1 MRILEPPQTGLD
13 VDGLSVA
20 FGPTCG
26 QCRPADH
33 AQRCSACGTYWALRD
48 IALSVAKAETIGIVG
63 ESGSGKTTL
72 LRTMYRSQ
80 APTTGRVCLS
90 GVDVAERP
98 IGLYQRDDVVMV
110 HQNSAT
116 AGLGPRQ
123 AALSNVAARLL
134 HAGERRFEA
143 LAERSGAILSELG
156 IDHDRHADPLQTFSG
171 GMQQRVQLARA
182 LVAPAQLLL
191 LDEPTTGLDPSVQ
204 ADLLRLLQRVTD
216 AVQAAVVIVSHDL
229 EVVRLLADRII
240 VLYQG
245 RVVEQGLADQILGDP
260 EHPYTRLLVSSRL

>member
-1 MRILEPPQTGLD
+1 MTSLMPPPVNLEVTD
-13 VDGLSVA
+13 LSLA
-20 FGPTCG
+20 FGPTCEA
-26 QCRPADH
+26 CRAGEH
-33 AQRCSACGTYWALRD
+33 AQRCATCTTYWALRD
-48 IALSVAKAETIGIVG
+48 IDLTVSKAETVGIVG

-72 LRTMYRSQ
+72 LRTMYRTLS
-80 APTTGRVCLS
+80 PTTGRITLA
-90 GVDVAERP
+90 GYDVTDRP

-143 LAERSGAILSELG
+143 LAERSGAILTELG
-156 IDHDRHADPLQTFSG
+156 IDPDRHADPLQTFSG

-204 ADLLRLLQRVTD
+204 ADLLRLLQRVTG

-245 RVVEQGLADQILGDP
+245 RIVEQGLADQILGDP